1 MGQTKVWMDWF
12 KILFVETHW
21 TVSRWMPF
29 FILCGN
35 CFFLF
40 SLFFIPLP
48 GSLPYCCKLYMF
60 FVVFLSL
67 PLPFHNFCKATFFFK
82 NYPRISVSDLYNKRA
97 TYQKKTKQKQKRAR
111 CRRHTKV
118 VSRSPH
124 TTSLVTLPPGK
135 CNFFVL
141 FDYAV
146 SISFRTKNCSG

>member
-60 FVVFLSL
+60 FVVFSVFHFLFTTFVRRPFSL
-67 PLPFHNFCKATFFFK
+67 KTIQGF
-82 NYPRISVSDLYNKRA
+82 LYNKRA

-141 FDYAV
+141 LDYAV